1 MYIELLDQDLTIASH
16 EEALLLHDHGH
27 AQWNVL
33 SICDKV
39 VLERP
44 KFVDARRVAHLLF
57 DDVEADSPVDGHYA
71 ATPDDVRVAISFA
84 REIGNEP
91 LLIHCYAGIS
101 RSTAIAWLIAYDRLK
116 ERPDAVRRSFEIVRE
131 LRPAM
136 RPNRHVLK
144 VGLEFLVPKGEFAE
158 AEQLFL
164 ECLSEL

>member
-16 EEALLLHDHGH
+16 EEAMLLHESGH
-27 AQWNVL
+27 ALWNVL
-33 SICDKV
+33 SISDKV

-44 KFVDARRVAHLLF
+44 RFPAARRVTHLLF
-57 DDVEADSPVDGHYA
+57 DDVECDSPADGHYA
-71 ATPDDVRVAISFA
+71 AAPSDVRAAISFA
-84 REIGNEP
+84 REIGSEP

-116 ERPDAVRRSFEIVRE
+116 QRPDAVRRSFEIVRE
-131 LRPAM
+131 LRPGM

-144 VGLEFLVPKGEFAE
+144 VGLELLVSQGERSE
-158 AEQLFL
+158 VEQLFL

>member
-16 EEALLLHDHGH
+16 EEALLLHERGH

-33 SICDKV
+33 SISDKV
-39 VLERP
+39 VLKRP
-44 KFVDARRVAHLLF
+44 RFPDARRVTHLLF
-57 DDVEADSPVDGHYA
+57 DDVEADSQVDGHYA
-71 ATPDDVRVAISFA
+71 ATPDDVRTAISFA

-116 ERPDAVRRSFEIVRE
+116 DRPDAVRRAFEIVRE
-131 LRPAM
+131 LRPM
-136 RPNRHVLK
+136 MHPNRHVLM
-144 VGLEFLVPKGEFAE
+144 VGLEVLVPKGERAE
-158 AEQLFL
+158 VEQLFL

>member
-16 EEALLLHDHGH
+16 EEALLLHENGH

-33 SICDKV
+33 SISDKV

-44 KFVDARRVAHLLF
+44 RFAEARRVSHLLF
-57 DDVEADSPVDGHYA
+57 DDVESDSAADGHYA
-71 ATPDDVRVAISFA
+71 ATPDDVRSAISFS

-91 LLIHCYAGIS
+91 LLVHCYAGIS

-116 ERPDAVRRSFEIVRE
+116 DRPDAVRRAFEIVRE
-131 LRPAM
+131 LRPM
-136 RPNRHVLK
+136 MHPNRHVLM
-144 VGLEFLVPKGEFAE
+144 VGLDLLVPPGKRAE
-158 AEQLFL
+158 VEQLFL